1 MGCVLEAWDKA
12 RELITDHL
20 LKSLVYFTL
29 YSLYWTVVSNLG
41 DFKPHKGA
49 LKGVSWIH
57 IISSIIFQLVD
68 TKNVAIIV

>member
-1 MGCVLEAWDKA
+1 MLEAWDKA

-41 DFKPHKGA
+41 DFKPHKGT
-49 LKGVSWIH
+49 LKGVS
-57 IISSIIFQLVD
+57 
-68 TKNVAIIV
+68 